1 MFKVKSITI
10 NGIHKVDHIR
20 YEFDQNTYICGPN
33 GVGKSTILTSI
44 QLALLGKIPGQSAT
58 NATIFRHANKPT
70 MSVSLELTDDNNCVI
85 ITRSW
90 TIKRN
95 SVSANL
101 NVIENGMMLSD
112 DAASAKISSIVGNAS
127 LPIYSF
133 AEFTSLSANKMKD
146 WFSEFLPTAKVDK
159 TWIDVLTEAAPI
171 SLASDNAYIA
181 EMANQLP
188 EPLTTDN
195 IKKANTYIK
204 SCITAKKADIAR
216 LTSTIQSLT
225 YYDELDNSQ
234 TEESIS
240 ADINNL
246 IADQQLA
253 SNYKF
258 AATQNDTVNKLL
270 ADPKFENMACSLE
283 LDPEYIECKNELT
296 ELEENDHALSE
307 EEKANTSAIDS
318 AATELWR
325 CRKIIDSDGTCPY
338 SNASCDSILKSAKE
352 RAYALNDNLSV
363 LKLRNSKVQD
373 RLSEIRAK
381 IETHV
386 SRLTEIK
393 QRYAKYAE
401 LMSSRIQLPD
411 IKGHILE
418 DPSYYPAAIQQKT
431 NELAQLRANKRYNT
445 LMNDLTKEKYTAE
458 IELNCL
464 KAWDTITGPNGLP
477 TQMLTDQFNH
487 LATKISELMEIN
499 PLMMRS
505 TATFNLSSDSNTFSF
520 GIVRDGKYIP
530 FDLLSTGEQCVFF
543 VAFIDVLQSE
553 SSSQLKLILIDD
565 LLDHLDAAKFD
576 AFIDSSMPSCS
587 SQIIAAGVRNVSDRP
602 GILRLN

>member
-20 YEFDQNTYICGPN
+20 YEFDRNTYICGPN
-33 GVGKSTILTSI
+33 GVGKSTILTAI

-112 DAASAKISSIVGNAS
+112 DAALAKISSIVGNAS

-133 AEFTSLSANKMKD
+133 AEFTALSANKMKD

-159 TWIDVLTEAAPI
+159 TWIDVLTGAVPI

-188 EPLTTDN
+188 QPLTTDN

-225 YYDELDNSQ
+225 YYDELDNNQ

-253 SNYKF
+253 SNYTF
-258 AATQNDTVNKLL
+258 AVTQNDTVNKLL
-270 ADPKFENMACSLE
+270 ADPKFASMTVSLE
-283 LDPEYIECKNELT
+283 TDPEYIECKNALT
-296 ELEENDHALSE
+296 ELEENDHALSK

-318 AATELWR
+318 AAAELWR

-338 SNASCDSILKSAKE
+338 SNASCESILKSAKE
-352 RAYALNDNLSV
+352 RAYVLNDNLSV

-373 RLSEIRAK
+373 TLAEIRSK

-401 LMSSRIQLPD
+401 LMSSLIQLPD

-602 GILRLN
+602 GILKLN

>member
-1 MFKVKSITI
+1 MFTVKSITI
-10 NGIHKVDHIR
+10 NGIHKVDHVR

-33 GVGKSTILTSI
+33 GVGKSTILTAI

-58 NATIFRHANKPT
+58 NAAIFRHANKPT
-70 MSVSLELTDDNNCVI
+70 MSVSLELNDDNNCVT

-90 TIKRN
+90 TTKRN
-95 SVSANL
+95 SISANL
-101 NVIENGMMLSD
+101 NVIENGMILSD
-112 DAASAKISSIVGNAS
+112 DDASAKIANIVGNAS

-133 AEFTSLSANKMKD
+133 AEFTALSANKMKD
-146 WFSEFLPTAKVDK
+146 WFSEFLPTAKVDE
-159 TWIDVLTEAAPI
+159 TWIDVLTEALPT
-171 SLASDNAYIA
+171 SLASDTDYIA
-181 EMANQLP
+181 EIANQLP
-188 EPLTTDN
+188 QPLTTDN

-225 YYDELDNSQ
+225 YYDELDNNQ

-253 SNYKF
+253 SSYKF
-258 AATQNDTVNKLL
+258 AAAQNYTVNKLL
-270 ADPKFENMACSLE
+270 EDPKFANMADSPE
-283 LDPEYIECKNELT
+283 TDPEYIECKSALT
-296 ELEENDHALSE
+296 ELEENDHALSKE
-307 EEKANTSAIDS
+307 AKENTSAIDS

-325 CRKIIDSDGTCPY
+325 CRKIIDSNGVCPY
-338 SNASCDSILKSAKE
+338 SNAACDSILKSAKE
-352 RAYALNDNLSV
+352 RAYVLNDNLSV
-363 LKLRNSKVQD
+363 LKLKNSKVQD
-373 RLSEIRAK
+373 MLSEIRAK
-381 IETHV
+381 IEMYV
-386 SRLTEIK
+386 AKLAEIK
-393 QRYAKYAE
+393 QRYAHYNE
-401 LMSSRIQLPD
+401 LMSRRMPLPD
-411 IKGHILE
+411 ITGHVLE

-431 NELAQLRANKRYNT
+431 NELAQLRANIRYNT
-445 LMNDLTKEKYTAE
+445 LMNDLTKEKYISE

-487 LATKISELMEIN
+487 LAVKISELMEVN

-520 GIVRDGKYIP
+520 GIIRDGKYIP

-576 AFIDSSMPSCS
+576 AFIDSSMPACS
-587 SQIIAAGVRNVSDRP
+587 SQIIAAGVRNVSDRS
-602 GILRLN
+602 GILKLN

>member
-133 AEFTSLSANKMKD
+133 AEFTALSANKMKD

-159 TWIDVLTEAAPI
+159 TWIDVLAEAVPI

-188 EPLTTDN
+188 KPLTTDN

-338 SNASCDSILKSAKE
+338 SNASCDSILNSAKE
-352 RAYALNDNLSV
+352 RAYVLNDNLSV
-363 LKLRNSKVQD
+363 LKLRNSKVKD
-373 RLSEIRAK
+373 TLSEIRSK

-401 LMSSRIQLPD
+401 LMSSLIQLPD

-499 PLMMRS
+499 PLMIRS

>member
-1 MFKVKSITI
+1 MFSVKSITVD
-10 NGIHKVDHIR
+10 GIHKVDHAR

-33 GVGKSTILTSI
+33 GVGKSTILTAI
-44 QLALLGKIPGQSAT
+44 QLALLGKIPGQPAT
-58 NATIFRHANKPT
+58 NAAIFRHANKPT
-70 MSVSLELTDDNNCVI
+70 MSVSLELNDDNNFVT

-90 TIKRN
+90 TMKRN

-112 DAASAKISSIVGNAS
+112 DDASAKISSIVGNAS

-133 AEFTSLSANKMKD
+133 AEFTALSANKMKD

-159 TWIDVLTEAAPI
+159 NWIDVLTEAAPT
-171 SLASDNAYIA
+171 SLAVDNDYIT
-181 EMANQLP
+181 EIANKLP
-188 EPLTTDN
+188 QPLTTDN
-195 IKKANTYIK
+195 IKRANTYIK

-225 YYDELDNSQ
+225 YYDELDNNQ

-240 ADINNL
+240 ADINML

-253 SNYKF
+253 NSYRV
-258 AATQNDTVNKLL
+258 AAAQNEAVNKLL
-270 ADPKFENMACSLE
+270 ADPKFANMANSVE
-283 LDPEYIECKNELT
+283 TDPEYIELKNALT
-296 ELEENDHALSE
+296 KLEETDHSLSNDLQKNSSE
-307 EEKANTSAIDS
+307 IN
-318 AATELWR
+318 AATAELSR
-325 CRKIIDSDGTCPY
+325 CQKIIDSNGVCPY
-338 SNASCDSILKSAKE
+338 SNAACDSILKSAKE
-352 RAYALNDNLSV
+352 RAYVLNDNLSV
-363 LKLRNSKVQD
+363 LKLKNSKVQD
-373 RLSEIRAK
+373 MLSEIRAK
-381 IETHV
+381 IEMYV
-386 SRLTEIK
+386 ARLTEIK
-393 QRYAKYAE
+393 QRYAQYNE
-401 LMSSRIQLPD
+401 LMSRRMPLPD
-411 IKGHILE
+411 ITGHLLE

-431 NELAQLRANKRYNT
+431 NELAQLRANTRYNT
-445 LMNDLTKEKYTAE
+445 LMNDLTKEKYISE

-487 LATKISELMEIN
+487 LAVKISELMEVN

-520 GIVRDGKYIP
+520 GIIRDGKYIP

-576 AFIDSSMPSCS
+576 AFIDSSMPACS
-587 SQIIAAGVRNVSDRP
+587 SQIIAAGVRNVSDRS
-602 GILRLN
+602 GILKLN

>member
-33 GVGKSTILTSI
+33 GVGKSTILTAI

-133 AEFTSLSANKMKD
+133 AEFTALSANKMKD
-146 WFSEFLPTAKVDK
+146 WFSEFLPIAKVDK
-159 TWIDVLTEAAPI
+159 TWMDVLTEAAPI

-188 EPLTTDN
+188 KPLTTDN

-225 YYDELDNSQ
+225 YYDDLDNSQ

-246 IADQQLA
+246 IEDQQLA
-253 SNYKF
+253 SSYKF

-270 ADPKFENMACSLE
+270 ADPKFANMKYSLE
-283 LDPEYIECKNELT
+283 LDPEYIECKNALT
-296 ELEENDHALSE
+296 ELEENDHAVSE

-352 RAYALNDNLSV
+352 RAYVLNDTLSV
-363 LKLRNSKVQD
+363 LKLRNSKVKD
-373 RLSEIRAK
+373 TLSEIRSK

-393 QRYAKYAE
+393 QRYAQYAE
-401 LMSSRIQLPD
+401 LMSNLIKLPD

-464 KAWDTITGPNGLP
+464 KAWDIITGPNGLP

-487 LATKISELMEIN
+487 LATKISELIEIN

-530 FDLLSTGEQCVFF
+530 FDLLSTGEQSVFF

-576 AFIDSSMPSCS
+576 AFLDSSMPSCS

-602 GILRLN
+602 GILKLN